1 MTTALITGASAGI
14 GAAFAQQLAARRTDL
29 VLVARS
35 EDKLQALA
43 DSLRHQYQT
52 QVDIIAQDLTA
63 ADATETLFQTVQQLG
78 RAIDLLVNNVGIGD
92 YGDFAESDRDLQLKM
107 VQLNIATTV
116 DLTHRFLP
124 GMRQR
129 RTGGVINLSSV
140 AAFQSMPYFSI
151 YAATKAFTLSFSE
164 ALWAENR
171 SYGVHVLAV
180 CPGPAGNKFFEDA
193 GFPAFLVDVAAKVD
207 TPVETVVRDA
217 LTAFDKRESIVIPGG
232 LINPILA
239 TLPRLLPREAV
250 SSFWKL
256 VLGRDTGKQF

>member
-14 GAAFAQQLAARRTDL
+14 GAAFARELAARQTDL

-35 EDKLQALA
+35 QDKLQELA
-43 DSLRHQYQT
+43 NSLKARYSI
-52 QVDIIAQDLTA
+52 QVDVIAQDLTA
-63 ADATETLFQTVQQLG
+63 PDATETVCQTVQQLG
-78 RAIDLLVNNVGIGD
+78 RSIDLLINNAGIGD
-92 YGDFAESDRDLQLKM
+92 YGDFVESDRAFQLKT
-107 VQLNIATTV
+107 VQLNIATIV

-151 YAATKAFTLSFSE
+151 YAATKAFLLSFSE

-180 CPGPAGNKFFEDA
+180 CPGPVGVDFFKQA
-193 GFPAFLVDVAAKVD
+193 GFPPFLVEVAARFD
-207 TPVETVVRDA
+207 TPVETIVKDA
-217 LTAFDKRESIVIPGG
+217 LKAFEKRESIVIPGNPV
-232 LINPILA
+232 NPILA
-239 TLPRLLPREAV
+239 TLPRFLPRQSVA
-250 SSFWKL
+250 SFWKL
-256 VLGRDTGKQF
+256 ILGNDAVQG

>member
-14 GAAFAQQLAARRTDL
+14 GAAFAQQLAARQTDL

-35 EDKLQALA
+35 QDKLQELA
-43 DSLRHQYQT
+43 TSLQHQHQIR
-52 QVDIIAQDLTA
+52 VDIIAQDLTA
-63 ADATETLFQTVQQLG
+63 ADATETIVQTVQQLG
-78 RAIDLLVNNVGIGD
+78 RSIDLLVNNAGIGD

-107 VQLNIATTV
+107 VQLNIAAIV
-116 DLTHRFLP
+116 NLTHRFLP

-151 YAATKAFTLSFSE
+151 YAATKAFLLSFSE

-180 CPGPAGNKFFEDA
+180 CPGPVGAKFFKEA
-193 GFPAFLVDVAAKVD
+193 GFPPFLVDLAARID
-207 TPVETVVRDA
+207 TPVETVVQDA
-217 LTAFDKRESIVIPGG
+217 LKAFEKREPIVIPGSP
-232 LINPILA
+232 INPILA
-239 TLPRLLPREAV
+239 TLPRFLPREGVAN
-250 SSFWKL
+250 FWKL
-256 VLGRDTGKQF
+256 VLGNGVGK

>member
-14 GAAFAQQLAARRTDL
+14 GAAFAQQLAARQTDL

-35 EDKLQALA
+35 QDKLQELA
-43 DSLRHQYQT
+43 NSLSHQHQI
-52 QVDIIAQDLTA
+52 QVDIIVQDLTA
-63 ADATETLFQTVQQLG
+63 PDATETIFQTVQQLG
-78 RAIDLLVNNVGIGD
+78 RSIDLLVNNAGIGD
-92 YGDFAESDRDLQLKM
+92 YGDFAESDRDFQLKT
-107 VQLNIATTV
+107 VQLNIATIV

-140 AAFQSMPYFSI
+140 AGFQSMPYFSI
-151 YAATKAFTLSFSE
+151 YAATKAFILSFSE

-180 CPGPAGNKFFEDA
+180 CPGPAGVKFLKEA
-193 GFPAFLVDVAAKVD
+193 GFPPFLVNVAAKFD
-207 TPVETVVRDA
+207 TSIETVVRDA
-217 LTAFDKRESIVIPGG
+217 LKAFEKRESIVIPGN

-239 TLPRLLPREAV
+239 TLPRFLPREGV

-256 VLGRDTGKQF
+256 VLGNEVGKQ

>member
-1 MTTALITGASAGI
+1 M
-14 GAAFAQQLAARRTDL
+14 
-29 VLVARS
+29 LVARS
-35 EDKLQALA
+35 QDKLQELA
-43 DSLRHQYQT
+43 HSLKHQRQI
-52 QVDIIAQDLTA
+52 QVDIIIQDLTA
-63 ADATETLFQTVQQLG
+63 PDAAETIVQRVQQLG
-78 RAIDLLVNNVGIGD
+78 RPIDLLVNNAGIGD

-107 VQLNIATTV
+107 VQLNIATIV
-116 DLTHRFLP
+116 DLSHRFLL

-129 RTGGVINLSSV
+129 RSGGIINLSSV

-151 YAATKAFTLSFSE
+151 YAATKAFILSFSE

-180 CPGPAGNKFFEDA
+180 CPGPAGTKFFKEA
-193 GFPAFLVDVAAKVD
+193 GFPSSLVNVAEKID

-217 LTAFDKRESIVIPGG
+217 LKAFEKREPIVIPGS

-239 TLPRLLPREAV
+239 TLPRFVPREWV

-256 VLGRDTGKQF
+256 ILG

>member
-14 GAAFAQQLAARRTDL
+14 GAAFARQLAARQTDL

-35 EDKLQALA
+35 RDKLQELA
-43 DSLRHQYQT
+43 DSLEHRHRIR
-52 QVDIIAQDLTA
+52 VDIIVQDLTEV
-63 ADATETLFQTVQQLG
+63 DATETIFQTVGQLG
-78 RAIDLLVNNVGIGD
+78 HSIDLLINNAGIGD

-107 VQLNIATTV
+107 VRLNIAAIV
-116 DLTHRFLP
+116 DLSHRFLP

-129 RTGGVINLSSV
+129 RTGGIINLSSV

-151 YAATKAFTLSFSE
+151 YAATKAFLLSFSE

-171 SYGVHVLAV
+171 DYGVHVIAV
-180 CPGPAGNKFFEDA
+180 CPGPAGVKFFREA
-193 GFPAFLVDVAAKVD
+193 GFPPYLIDITAKIE

-217 LTAFDKRESIVIPGG
+217 LRAFEKREPIVIPGSP
-232 LINPILA
+232 INPVLA
-239 TLPRLLPREAV
+239 TLPRFVPRQWI

-256 VLGRDTGKQF
+256 VLGNDSSRR

>member
-1 MTTALITGASAGI
+1 M
-14 GAAFAQQLAARRTDL
+14 
-29 VLVARS
+29 LVARS
-35 EDKLQALA
+35 QDKLQELA
-43 DSLRHQYQT
+43 HSLKHQRQI
-52 QVDIIAQDLTA
+52 QVDIIIQDLTA
-63 ADATETLFQTVQQLG
+63 PDAAETIVQRVQQLG
-78 RAIDLLVNNVGIGD
+78 RPIDLLVNNAGIGD

-107 VQLNIATTV
+107 VQLNIATIV
-116 DLTHRFLP
+116 DLSHRFLL

-129 RTGGVINLSSV
+129 RSGGIINLSSV

-151 YAATKAFTLSFSE
+151 YAATKAFILSFSE

-180 CPGPAGNKFFEDA
+180 CPGPAGTKFFKEA
-193 GFPAFLVDVAAKVD
+193 GFPSSLVNVAEKID

-217 LTAFDKRESIVIPGG
+217 LKAFEKREPIVIPGS

-239 TLPRLLPREAV
+239 TLPRFVPREWV

-256 VLGRDTGKQF
+256 ILGINRASVP